1 MAERELIPL
10 VEAARRLG
18 ISRMT
23 LSRLV
28 KEGRFT
34 VYTNPLDRRQRLLDA
49 AELKDRVQPEPESQG
64 QASKVAA

>member
-1 MAERELIPL
+1 MTELELIPL

-34 VYTNPLDRRQRLLDA
+34 VYTNPLDRRQRLFRLIRGDA
-49 AELKDRVQPEPESQG
+49 RGGHPCCCTSDSR
-64 QASKVAA
+64 

>member
-18 ISRMT
+18 VSRMT

-34 VYTNPLDRRQRLLDA
+34 IYTNPLDRRQRLLDA
-49 AELKDRVQPEPESQG
+49 AELKDRVRPEPELQE
-64 QASKVAA
+64 QTSKWAA